1 MQSYDMVVIGGG
13 PGGYRTAI
21 VAAYLGARVALVERA
36 RPGGTCL
43 NQGCIP
49 KKSLLHLASLL
60 EDVAALKGRG
70 LAGDVRGDL
79 LAALEHKDRVVAGI
93 RDNFPLWLRRLGI
106 HYLAGDARL
115 AGRGCVQV
123 HLHEFSPSG
132 TDRAQ
137 TLNAARIVLAPGSQA
152 LSLDAGGAGNGLMG
166 TSQQFMEELQRVPR
180 RVLCV
185 GAGPIGVEF
194 SYLFHQFGAEVH
206 VVERE
211 ARILPRSTLSDR
223 ACQTLLRK
231 LERIGIQVRRGVEA
245 LRFTPQGAEM
255 QVAFS
260 DGSRECYDYVLAGVG
275 RRAAT
280 QGLGLAA
287 AGVECDSQGFILT
300 DACLQ
305 TSAPGIYAVGDAKR
319 CPMPAPMTANSALHD
334 AKVAASNAV
343 EDKAVRVNYL
353 KVPFVVH
360 SALEIAQVGL
370 TEAQA
375 EAAGFEPEVARS
387 TLAGCGKA
395 RACHDFEGY
404 VEMVHDGET
413 GQMLGGTIVGPEAG
427 EQIHMLS
434 AALQST
440 AGLWFFKDM
449 SYSHPSW
456 CEELET
462 AVESHAAELARSAN
476 PLFKPGILAG
486 LA

>member
-1 MQSYDMVVIGGG
+1 MHSYDVVVIGGG

-21 VAAYLGARVALVERA
+21 AAAHLGARVALVERD

-60 EDVAALKGRG
+60 EDVAALQGSG
-70 LAGDVRGDL
+70 LAGEVRGDL
-79 LAALEHKDRVVAGI
+79 LAALAHKDRVVAGI
-93 RDNFPLWLRRLGI
+93 RDNFPLWLKRLGI
-106 HYLAGDARL
+106 RYLAGEAWL
-115 AGRGCVQV
+115 AGRGRVAV
-123 HLHEFSPSG
+123 HLPGASPPG
-132 TDRAQ
+132 TPRM
-137 TLNAARIVLAPGSQA
+137 LAAGRIVLAPGSQA
-152 LSLDAGGAGNGLMG
+152 LTLEAQGEAKGLLG
-166 TSQQFMEELQRVPR
+166 TSRQFLERQARIPA

-185 GAGPIGVEF
+185 GGGPIGMEF
-194 SYLFHQFGAEVH
+194 AYLFHQFGARVQ

-211 ARILPRSTLSDR
+211 PRILPHSTLSER
-223 ACQTLLRK
+223 ACQTLLGKFQR
-231 LERIGIQVRRGVEA
+231 LGIEVRSGVEA
-245 LRFTPQGAEM
+245 HRFTPRAGEM
-255 QVAFS
+255 EVACS
-260 DGSRECYDYVLAGVG
+260 DGSRACYDYVLAGVG
-275 RRAAT
+275 RGPAT
-280 QGLGLAA
+280 QGLGLAE
-287 AGVECDSQGFILT
+287 AGVECDARGYILT

-305 TSAPGIYAVGDAKR
+305 TSMPGIYAVGDAKR
-319 CPMPAPMTANSALHD
+319 SPMPAPMTANVALHD
-334 AKVAASNAV
+334 AKVAATNAV
-343 EDKAVRVNYL
+343 EDKTVRVNYL

-387 TLAGCGKA
+387 TFAGCGKA

-456 CEELET
+456 CEELEN
-462 AVESHAAELARSAN
+462 AVESPAAELARHAN
-476 PLFKPGILAG
+476 PLFKPGILAS